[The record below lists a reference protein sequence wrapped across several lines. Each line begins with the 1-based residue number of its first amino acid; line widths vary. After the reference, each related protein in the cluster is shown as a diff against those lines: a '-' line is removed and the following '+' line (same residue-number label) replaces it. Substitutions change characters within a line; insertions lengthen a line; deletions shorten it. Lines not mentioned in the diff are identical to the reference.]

1 MKKGRMILHS
11 DLNSFYA
18 SVEIMQQPQLKGQA
32 VAVCGSAD
40 DRHGIVLAKSEKAKK
55 AGIKTGMANWQAKRL
70 CPELIMVAPRFHEYV
85 KYSRAVREIY
95 SRFSKKIE
103 PYGMDECWIDISP
116 ICSNFQQGEEIA
128 NQIRE
133 LTKSELGLSV
143 SIGVSFNKIFAKLGS
158 DLKKP
163 DAVTVITEENFRK
176 KIWPLPASE
185 LLFVGRSTTQKL
197 QAVNVHTIGQLA
209 NTDPGQLRKLLG
221 INGVQLWTFANGKDT
236 GEVMELDF
244 KSQIKSVGHGITCR
258 GDLESSREVW
268 RVMLQLSQDIGEKLR
283 SQGLMATGVQI
294 TVRDNELNVKQYQ
307 TGLGFPSQSAMEIAY
322 LAKKLFESNYD
333 WHLPIRS
340 VTVRAINLFPAESPL
355 QLDLLDD
362 FQKRQRQHT
371 LETTIDTL
379 RGRFG
384 DRSITFASLMG
395 DLKMPL
401 HSSSIILMPGM
412 QDEIPLF

>member
-18 SVEIMQQPQLKGQA
+18 SVEIMQQPRLKGQA

-70 CPELIMVAPRFHEYV
+70 CPDLIIIAPHFHEYV

-103 PYGMDECWIDISP
+103 PYGMDECWIDISS
-116 ICSNFQQGEEIA
+116 ICSNYQHGEEIA

-143 SIGVSFNKIFAKLGS
+143 SIGVSFNKVFAKLGS

-163 DAVTVITEENFRK
+163 DAVTVITEDNFRQ

-258 GDLESSREVW
+258 GDLENSREVW

-294 TVRDNELNVKQYQ
+294 TVRDNELNFKQYQ
-307 TGLGFPSQSAMEIAY
+307 TGLSFPSQSAMEIAY
-322 LAKKLFESNYD
+322 LAKKLFETNYD

-340 VTVRAINLFPAESPL
+340 VTVRAINLFSAESPL

-379 RGRFG
+379 RNRFG
-384 DRSITFASLMG
+384 DRSITLASLLG
-395 DLKMPL
+395 DLKIPL